1 MSDPGFDVEAL
12 GKRAD
17 AGDAQA
23 AHRLAVM
30 AGAGINR
37 PFDPLEALRR
47 LRQAADGGL
56 DLARDSLA
64 IIEAEGPLETWLSPP
79 TPHLLAKEPH
89 VFRAERI
96 ASPAVCDWLR
106 ARAADRLEPAKVFD
120 PQTGE
125 GREDHIRTNT
135 SMAFALEDLDL
146 VLILLREKLARLA
159 GVPAH
164 GLEAPQVLH
173 YQPGQSFDWHV
184 DYFDPANPGHREPL
198 ASGGQR
204 VVTALVWLNDDYGG
218 GETAFVHGD
227 LKAKGRKGDA
237 LLWANVTPH
246 GAPQPLSRHAGLPP
260 TSGEKWVL
268 SQWMRNRPQMQV
280 V

>member
-1 MSDPGFDVEAL
+1 MTDPGFHAGAL
-12 GKRAD
+12 SERAE
-17 AGDAQA
+17 AGDAEA

-37 PFDPLEALRR
+37 PFDPAEALRR

-64 IIEAEGPLETWLSPP
+64 VIEAEGPLETWLRPP
-79 TPHLLAKEPH
+79 TPQLLAQEPH
-89 VFRAERI
+89 VFRAERV
-96 ASPAVCDWLR
+96 ASPAACDWLR
-106 ARAADRLEPAKVFD
+106 ARAADRLQPAKVFD

-135 SMAFALEDLDL
+135 SMAFALEDMDL
-146 VLILLREKLARLA
+146 VLVLLREKLARFEERLTRIEI
-159 GVPAH
+159 H
-164 GLEAPQVLH
+164 
-173 YQPGQSFDWHV
+173 
-184 DYFDPANPGHREPL
+184 EPL

-204 VVTALVWLNDDYGG
+204 VVTALVWLNDDYDGG
-218 GETAFVHGD
+218 QTAFVHGD
-227 LKAKGRKGDA
+227 LKVKGRKGDA
-237 LLWANVTPH
+237 VLWANVTPR